1 MRSILVAILLVAVTP
16 AGVAR
21 AQPAPGGA
29 DAQAEV
35 DALIADGTR
44 LADAGDYRRALA
56 RFDAAFAR
64 APRATIMLKRGV
76 VLARLE
82 RRLEAAAAFEAYLGS
97 GSADP
102 RLVGTVEAQLARLDA
117 ALAHLTIAVD
127 DATPVEVQLGD
138 GPWIVLPRGPV
149 RVAPGSYRIAVRA
162 TDRRAEVVVAA
173 GTIAAG
179 EARTVDIVLPIPP
192 DRSPTAARPATSGR
206 HRVVAYGALGLGA
219 AAILGGAVVLFVVD
233 EAPVTRP
240 TMDPTY
246 TEATVPGAITLGV
259 GVALVGLGSYL
270 LWHAPRRSPRVAPAV
285 TLRSGDAIVGMI
297 GVF

>member
-82 RRLEAAAAFEAYLGS
+82 RRLEAAAAFEAYLES

-127 DATPVEVQLGD
+127 GGTPVEVQLGD
-138 GPWIVLPRGPV
+138 GAWVVLPRGPV

-162 TDRRAEVVVAA
+162 TDRRAEVAVAA
-173 GTIAAG
+173 ALAARLVTRADAAG
-179 EARTVDIVLPIPP
+179 LAGAELVVGAGWVGL
-192 DRSPTAARPATSGR
+192 RSHPRPTASI
-206 HRVVAYGALGLGA
+206 VF
-219 AAILGGAVVLFVVD
+219 GGPDVPPWFDAVL
-233 EAPVTRP
+233 E
-240 TMDPTY
+240 
-246 TEATVPGAITLGV
+246 E
-259 GVALVGLGSYL
+259 GS
-270 LWHAPRRSPRVAPAV
+270 
-285 TLRSGDAIVGMI
+285 
-297 GVF
+297 